1 MKILLVYPK
10 CPVTYW
16 GFQHALKFISKKST
30 FPPLGLLTVASI
42 LPGHYEKKLI
52 DMNVEALKDKD
63 LLWADYVFISA
74 MVVQKDSVR
83 EVIDRCKKLGV
94 RTVAGGPLFT
104 AEPELYDDI
113 DHLVL
118 NEGEITMPVF
128 LADLE
133 QGNAKH
139 LYTTAGWADLAT
151 TPVPQWDLIKIKN
164 YASLNIQYSRG
175 CPFNCDFCN
184 ITSLF
189 GRTPRTKDSGQI
201 LQELNTVYE
210 SGWRGNV
217 FFVDDNLIGNKRELM
232 ENVLPAVIEWME
244 EHGHP
249 FHFSTEVSI
258 NIVDDENLMTMMVK
272 AGFNTVFVG
281 IETPDEE
288 SLNECKKIQNVN
300 RDLIFCIK
308 KIQQFGMEVQGGF
321 IVGFDNDNPSIFNR
335 MIRFIQDS
343 GITSAM
349 VGLLNAPKGTKLYQ
363 RLLDEGR
370 ITDEFTGDN
379 TNFTMNFVPKMDKK
393 QLINGYQTIV
403 ATIYSPKY
411 YYERVYN
418 FLKEFDADKLDHADF
433 NLKNVRAFF
442 KSVIRLG
449 ILGKERYYYWK
460 LLIWSIRKHPKM
472 FPAAVRF
479 SIYGF
484 HFRRVYQN
492 ISLM

>member
-10 CPVTYW
+10 SPVTYW
-16 GFQHALKFISKKST
+16 GFQYALKFISKKST
-30 FPPLGLLTVASI
+30 FPPLGLLTVAAI
-42 LPGHYEKKLI
+42 LPQDYEKKLI
-52 DMNVEALKDKD
+52 DMNVEMLKDKD

-83 EVIDRCKKLGV
+83 EVVDRCKKLGV
-94 RTVAGGPLFT
+94 KTVAGGPLFT
-104 AEPELYDDI
+104 AEAELYDDI

-118 NEGEITMPVF
+118 NEGEITIPAF
-128 LADLE
+128 LADLD

-139 LYTTAGWADLAT
+139 LYTSQEWAELST
-151 TPVPQWDLIKIKN
+151 TPVPRWDLINTKN

-201 LQELNTVYE
+201 LQELNALYE

-217 FFVDDNLIGNKRELM
+217 FFVDDNFIGNKKQLM
-232 ENVLPAVIEWME
+232 ENVLPALIDWME
-244 EHGHP
+244 SHDHP
-249 FHFSTEVSI
+249 FRFSTEASI
-258 NIVDDENLMTMMVK
+258 NLVDDENLMTMMVK
-272 AGFNTVFVG
+272 GGFNTVFVG

-288 SLNECKKIQNVN
+288 SLNECKKTQNVN
-300 RDLIFCIK
+300 RDLVFCIK
-308 KIQQFGMEVQGGF
+308 KIQQFGLEVQGGF

-335 MIRFIQDS
+335 MIWFIQES
-343 GITSAM
+343 GIASAM

-379 TNFTMNFVPKMDKK
+379 TNFTMNFIPKMDKN
-393 QLINGYQTIV
+393 QLILGYQNIV

-411 YYERVYN
+411 YYERVQI
-418 FLKEFDADKLDHADF
+418 FLKDFDADKLDHADL
-433 NLKNVRAFF
+433 NLINILAFI
-442 KSVIRLG
+442 KSVVRLG
-449 ILGKERYYYWK
+449 IFGKERYYYWK
-460 LLIWSIRKHPKM
+460 LLTWSLTKHRNL
-472 FPAAVRF
+472 FPAAIRF

-492 ISLM
+492 TFLT